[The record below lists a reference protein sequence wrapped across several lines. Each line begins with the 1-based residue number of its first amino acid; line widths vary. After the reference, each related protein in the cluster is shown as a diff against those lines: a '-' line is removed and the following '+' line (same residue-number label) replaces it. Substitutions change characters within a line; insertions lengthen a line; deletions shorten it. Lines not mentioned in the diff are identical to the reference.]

1 MAQHGRGLTANT
13 LLACLSVAIA
23 MTIAAVHGRA
33 SESAPEPSKEPQ
45 EFLQQAL
52 KPSTIKGSFRLVSIG
67 DLLYSYP
74 MAHRDDAEL
83 QRVIKLIQ
91 SGDVTIGNREGATL
105 DSTTHAAGY
114 GDGLLWSESDLAAD
128 EKAMGVGMVS
138 LANNHGMDWGDVGLR
153 DTIRLHRSAGIVTAG
168 GGESLAE
175 ARQPGILATPKGR
188 VALISTAS
196 SFKANARANDALEIT
211 AARAGIS
218 TLRTRVIHLVNEQQ
232 LASVRK
238 LATDLASPLKP
249 APDPEATEITFEDEI
264 YRLSRSTGLS
274 YEMELYDHAALLK
287 SIRDAKREADLVVFT
302 IHAHQSP
309 TGDDD
314 DTPEPPDFLVRLFH
328 DAVDAGADVIMG
340 GGPHSLRGVEIYKG
354 RPILYGL
361 GAFFI
366 NGDVEMTQESALR
379 VFPDASGHAPPPDP
393 PQQSVRKGGNPASW
407 YDGVVAV
414 TEFEGG
420 EAKRVLLY
428 PLDLGNTYDRKR
440 RGIPHLAAPADAQRI
455 LKNLEKD
462 SAQFGTRILAKDSVG
477 IIEIG
482 GVR

>member
-1 MAQHGRGLTANT
+1 MTARALLTCS
-13 LLACLSVAIA
+13 LLA
-23 MTIAAVHGRA
+23 IAAVHVRA
-33 SESAPEPSKEPQ
+33 SEPAAEPSNNPQ
-45 EFLQQAL
+45 EFLQQA
-52 KPSTIKGSFRLVSIG
+52 PRPGTIKGSFKLVSIG

-83 QRVIKLIQ
+83 QRVIGLIQ
-91 SGDVTIGNREGATL
+91 SGDVTIANREGATL
-105 DSTTHAAGY
+105 DSATHTAGY
-114 GDGLLWSESDLAAD
+114 GDGLLWAEGDLAAD

-138 LANNHGMDWGDVGLR
+138 LANNHTMDWGDVGLR
-153 DTIRLHRSAGIVTAG
+153 DTIRLHRGAGIITAG
-168 GGESLAE
+168 GGENLAE
-175 ARQPGILATPKGR
+175 ARRAGILETPKGR

-196 SFKANARANDALEIT
+196 SFKANARANDALEMT

-218 TLRTRVIHLVNEQQ
+218 TLRTRIIHLVDEQQ
-232 LASVRK
+232 FAAVRK
-238 LATDLASPLKP
+238 LATELASPLKP
-249 APDPEATEITFEDEI
+249 APAPAASEVTFEDET
-264 YRLSRSTGLS
+264 YRLSQSAGLS

-287 SIRDAKREADLVVFT
+287 SIRDAKLQADLVVFT

-328 DAVDAGADVIMG
+328 DAIDAGADVIMG

-379 VFPDASGHAPPPDP
+379 VFPDASGHAPPPPP
-393 PQQSVRKGGNPASW
+393 PQRSVRAAGNPASW

-414 TEFEGG
+414 TEFDRG
-420 EAKRVLLY
+420 EARRVLLY

-462 SAQFGTRILAKDSVG
+462 SAQFGTRIAPKDSVG
-477 IIEIG
+477 IIEIPP
-482 GVR
+482 VR

>member
-1 MAQHGRGLTANT
+1 MIRA
-13 LLACLSVAIA
+13 LLACLPACLLVAIA
-23 MTIAAVHGRA
+23 AVPVSAAEPA
-33 SESAPEPSKEPQ
+33 AEPSNNPQ
-45 EFLQQAL
+45 EFLQQAPRPNTL
-52 KPSTIKGSFRLVSIG
+52 KAPFKLISIG

-83 QRVIKLIQ
+83 QQVIMLIQ
-91 SGDVTIGNREGATL
+91 SGDVTIANREGATL
-105 DSTTHAAGY
+105 DAGTHTAGY
-114 GDGLLWSESDLAAD
+114 GDGLLWAEGDLAAD

-138 LANNHGMDWGDVGLR
+138 LANNHSMDWGDVGLR
-153 DTIRLHRSAGIVTAG
+153 DTIRLHQGAGIVTAG
-168 GGESLAE
+168 GGENLAE
-175 ARQPGILATPKGR
+175 ARQAAILETPKGR

-196 SFKANARANDALEIT
+196 SFKANARANDALEMT

-218 TLRTRVIHLVNEQQ
+218 TLRTRIIHLVNEQQ
-232 LASVRK
+232 FAAVRK
-238 LATDLASPLKP
+238 LATELASTLKP
-249 APDPEATEITFEDEI
+249 APAADATEITLEDET
-264 YRLSRSTGLS
+264 YRLSRSSGLS

-287 SIRDAKREADLVVFT
+287 SIRDARQQADLIVFT
-302 IHAHQSP
+302 IHAHQSS

-314 DTPEPPDFLVRLFH
+314 DTPPPPDFLVRLFH

-393 PQQSVRKGGNPASW
+393 PQRSVRKGGNPASW

-414 TEFEGG
+414 TEFERGQ
-420 EAKRVLLY
+420 ARRVLLY

-440 RGIPHLAAPADAQRI
+440 RGIPHLATAADAQRI
-455 LKNLEKD
+455 LKNLESD
-462 SAQFGTRILAKDSVG
+462 SAQFGTRIVTRDSVG
-477 IIEIG
+477 IIDIPP
-482 GVR
+482 VR

>member
-1 MAQHGRGLTANT
+1 MAQRVLT
-13 LLACLSVAIA
+13 CLIA
-23 MTIAAVHGRA
+23 AIAAVHVGA
-33 SESAPEPSKEPQ
+33 SEPSPEPSNNPQ
-45 EFLQQAL
+45 EFLQQPPRA
-52 KPSTIKGSFRLVSIG
+52 STIRGSFKLVSIG
-67 DLLYSYP
+67 DLLYSFP
-74 MAHRDDAEL
+74 MAHRDDVEL
-83 QRVIKLIQ
+83 QRVIRLIQ

-105 DSTTHAAGY
+105 DSATHTAGY
-114 GDGLLWSESDLAAD
+114 GDGLLWSESNLAAD

-153 DTIRLHRSAGIVTAG
+153 DTIRLHRSAGIITAG
-168 GGESLAE
+168 GGENLAE
-175 ARQPGILATPKGR
+175 ARQAGVLETPKGR

-196 SFKANARANDALEIT
+196 SFKANARANDALEMT

-218 TLRTRVIHLVNEQQ
+218 TLRTRIIHLLNEQQ
-232 LASVRK
+232 FASVRK
-238 LATDLASPLKP
+238 LATELASTLKP
-249 APDPEATEITFEDEI
+249 APSLDATEITFGDEI

-287 SIRDAKREADLVVFT
+287 SIRDAKLQSDLVVFT

-361 GAFFI
+361 GAFFL
-366 NGDVEMTQESALR
+366 NGDIEMTQESALR

-393 PQQSVRKGGNPASW
+393 PQRSVRPGGNPASW

-414 TEFEGG
+414 TEFERG
-420 EAKRVLLY
+420 EARRVLLY

-440 RGIPHLAAPADAQRI
+440 RGIPHLAAPAEAERI

-462 SAQFGTRILAKDSVG
+462 SAQFGTRILAKNSVG
-477 IIEIG
+477 IIDIRAG
-482 GVR
+482 R

>member
-1 MAQHGRGLTANT
+1 MAPR
-13 LLACLSVAIA
+13 LLVCL
-23 MTIAAVHGRA
+23 IAAIVVFQVQA
-33 SESAPEPSKEPQ
+33 SEPAAAPSNNPQ
-45 EFLQQAL
+45 EFLQQPPR
-52 KPSTIKGSFRLVSIG
+52 PSTLKGSFRLVSIG

-83 QRVIKLIQ
+83 QRVIKIIQ
-91 SGDVTIGNREGATL
+91 SGDVAIGNREGATL
-105 DSTTHAAGY
+105 DSATHTAGY

-138 LANNHGMDWGDVGLR
+138 LANNHGMDWGDAGLR
-153 DTIRLHRSAGIVTAG
+153 DTMRLHRSAGIITAG
-168 GGESLAE
+168 GGENLAE
-175 ARQPGILATPKGR
+175 ARRPGILETAKGR

-196 SFKANARANDALEIT
+196 SFKANARANDALEMT

-218 TLRTRVIHLVNEQQ
+218 TLRTRVMHLVNEQQ
-232 LASVRK
+232 FASVRK
-238 LATDLASPLKP
+238 LATELASALKP
-249 APDPEATEITFEDEI
+249 APAPDATEITFGDEI
-264 YRLSRSTGLS
+264 YRLSRATGLS

-287 SIRDAKREADLVVFT
+287 SIRDAKLQSDLVVFT

-314 DTPEPPDFLVRLFH
+314 DTPDPPDFLVRLFH

-361 GAFFI
+361 GAFFL
-366 NGDVEMTQESALR
+366 NGDIEMTQESALR

-393 PQQSVRKGGNPASW
+393 PQRSVRPGGNPASW

-414 TEFEGG
+414 TEFERG
-420 EAKRVLLY
+420 EARRVLLY

-440 RGIPHLAAPADAQRI
+440 RGVPHLAAPADAERI

-462 SAQFGTRILAKDSVG
+462 SAQFGTRIVSKDSVG
-477 IIEIG
+477 IIDIRA
-482 GVR
+482 VR